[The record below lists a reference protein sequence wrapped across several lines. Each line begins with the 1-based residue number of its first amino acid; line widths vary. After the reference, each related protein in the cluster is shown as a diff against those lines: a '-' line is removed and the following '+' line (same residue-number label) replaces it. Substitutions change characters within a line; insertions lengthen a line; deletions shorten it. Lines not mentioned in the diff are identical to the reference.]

1 MSQNKKS
8 LNIFILGIFYEMIKV
23 FNKVLKSIC
32 RYRENITIDEM
43 IEIIKNNENV
53 VLLDVRSSQ
62 EFKEGHIRR
71 KH

>member
-1 MSQNKKS
+1 
-8 LNIFILGIFYEMIKV
+8 MIKV
-23 FNKVLKSIC
+23 FRKILKSIY
-32 RYRENITIDEM
+32 RYKENITVDEM

-71 KH
+71 KC